1 MHRPF
6 AVRYLGRCH
15 GDGVRQALR
24 VHPYVA
30 LDARDLFTGVIP
42 LERGRVRV
50 LNALGIH
57 DQERRLFTA
66 PSFKRAAPT

>member
-1 MHRPF
+1 MLALRTATYCTENERTP
-6 AVRYLGRCH
+6 RH

-50 LNALGIH
+50 LDALRIH
-57 DQERRLFTA
+57 DQQCRLC
-66 PSFKRAAPT
+66 AAPQF

>member
-1 MHRPF
+1 MQRPF
-6 AVRYLGRCH
+6 AVRHLSRRH

-24 VHPYVA
+24 IYPYVA

-50 LNALGIH
+50 LHALRIH

-66 PSFKRAAPT
+66 PQF